1 MRRILVKEK
10 HLIEKFKMQDRTI
23 RSYFSEARV
32 APGTYDLMECI
43 DIYVEK
49 TLNKNSGEEIKVIE
63 KNTKK
68 LKLEILEGK
77 YHKVEDVKRIVLDML
92 SNFKSKLTVLPI
104 KLGQDLLG
112 EDLITNKNRLAIQEN
127 IKLSLDEALKELSE
141 YEYKEQNLEGDLD

>member
-1 MRRILVKEK
+1 MR
-10 HLIEKFKMQDRTI
+10 DRTI

-49 TLNKNSGEEIKVIE
+49 VSNENSDEEIKDIE

-112 EDLITNKNRLAIQEN
+112 ENLITNENRLAIQEN
-127 IKLSLDEALKELSE
+127 VKVCLDEALKELSE
-141 YEYKEQNLEGDLD
+141 YEYKEQDSGGDLD